1 MSLLSKRI
9 LYPTLSV
16 KPEIIFGKGSLNV
29 LKNLPGENFLI
40 LASNSFIHSESYSK
54 LTEKILSTKK
64 YNLECVQNSFEETI
78 NILKNKYIDWPPEII
93 IAIGSGTVL
102 DSAKVLRHFLSFS
115 EESFDSLAKS
125 YSNPIP
131 KVRLVSIPSTPNTSS
146 EINNIAVIK
155 NNQEEKVP
163 YVNKTFCPDLAVIDP
178 ILLSSI
184 PDNIMFDC
192 VSDIFA
198 HAFEGSRSRLSNNLY
213 KTMALNSIRNLKE
226 NLNLFVSDHFNYE
239 AIENIQF
246 IGQQAGTVAE
256 NAFVGIIHALAH
268 SLESLTKKSHGSTLH
283 LLLGPMLEWIS
294 KNSDKHN
301 FEFNVFYNAWNEL
314 DLESTADYKLVNKVD
329 SNEWSKLT
337 FKDPSIKTDPIK
349 FKEEDIRKLIEWLQS
364 RN

>member
-1 MSLLSKRI
+1 M
-9 LYPTLSV
+9 
-16 KPEIIFGKGSLNV
+16 
-29 LKNLPGENFLI
+29 
-40 LASNSFIHSESYSK
+40 
-54 LTEKILSTKK
+54 
-64 YNLECVQNSFEETI
+64 
-78 NILKNKYIDWPPEII
+78 
-93 IAIGSGTVL
+93 
-102 DSAKVLRHFLSFS
+102 
-115 EESFDSLAKS
+115 
-125 YSNPIP
+125 
-131 KVRLVSIPSTPNTSS
+131 
-146 EINNIAVIK
+146 
-155 NNQEEKVP
+155 
-163 YVNKTFCPDLAVIDP
+163 
-178 ILLSSI
+178 
-184 PDNIMFDC
+184 
-192 VSDIFA
+192 
-198 HAFEGSRSRLSNNLY
+198 
-213 KTMALNSIRNLKE
+213 
-226 NLNLFVSDHFNYE
+226 

-301 FEFNVFYNAWNEL
+301 YEFNVFYNAWNEL